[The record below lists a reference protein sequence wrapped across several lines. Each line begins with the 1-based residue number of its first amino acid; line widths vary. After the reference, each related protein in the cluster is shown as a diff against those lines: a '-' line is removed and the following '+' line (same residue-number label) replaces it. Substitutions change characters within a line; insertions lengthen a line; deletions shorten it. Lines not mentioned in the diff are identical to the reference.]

1 MNIFFCVYWPSV
13 SSLEKCL
20 FRSFAHFLTGLFLVI
35 ELYELFIYFDALDGC
50 IICKYFLLVCR
61 LAFHSVYVFL
71 YYCPGRLTSEN
82 IGMIYVREFFL
93 PMFFSGVLLYH
104 VLYLGL

>member
-71 YYCPGRLTSEN
+71 YCTEACKFDLVPFVFFVVVVCFFAF
-82 IGMIYVREFFL
+82 IYI
-93 PMFFSGVLLYH
+93 VL
-104 VLYLGL
+104 GD